1 MWIKQTSSIL
11 TPRKAIDR
19 KGNEVE
25 FATKGRHDPCVG
37 IRGVPVVEAMM
48 AIVLLDQMMRHQ
60 AQTTL
65 F

>member
-1 MWIKQTSSIL
+1 MLVPLTSSDHAGHEGESG
-11 TPRKAIDR
+11 T
-19 KGNEVE
+19 EV
-25 FATKGRHDPCVG
+25 RDDQCVG
-37 IRGVPVVEAMM
+37 IRGVPVGEAMM